1 MTVLRFLVLVVVAI
15 LLAGLLTD
23 PYTFARDGSDAI
35 RNAPLWQ
42 LSFAI
47 LDGALLFAIVALAV
61 RNKWRSTLVLLVIE
75 TTYYLAGNALLYLRD
90 GTERFVHG
98 LGAESNLGEHIIV
111 VALRIVLVV
120 YLAVTSRARALGR
133 LTSA

>member
-1 MTVLRFLVLVVVAI
+1 MNTRRA
-15 LLAGLLTD
+15 
-23 PYTFARDGSDAI
+23 PSD
-35 RNAPLWQ
+35 L
-42 LSFAI
+42 
-47 LDGALLFAIVALAV
+47 ALLFAIVALAV

>member
-1 MTVLRFLVLVVVAI
+1 MTVRRFLVLVVVAI

-35 RNAPLWQ
+35 RSAPLWQ
-42 LSFAI
+42 LGFAI
-47 LDGALLFAIVALAV
+47 LDGTLLFAIVALAV

-90 GTERFVHG
+90 GAERFVHG